1 MPKQFLL
8 IRHGEGIHQT
18 EHLVGGWTDV
28 DLTELGQIQAELTA
42 KRVAKLI
49 GGDNSSVRLIS
60 SDLKRAKHTAIPIS
74 ELLDIPLDID
84 TRIREIS
91 RGNGH
96 DLSKKE
102 ANSIAIPISE
112 PLLDWKPYPE
122 AESWRMFQDRIYPVY
137 EEYSKL
143 KEDILIIVSHSQTQV
158 CFTQAHLDIPR
169 DFVYRL
175 GLKFAN
181 CSITQ
186 LSVNQFGEPSIDFS
200 NDTCH
205 LTNL

>member
-1 MPKQFLL
+1 MPKEFLL

-18 EHLVGGWTDV
+18 DHLVGGWTDV
-28 DLTELGQIQAELTA
+28 DLTELGQKQAELTA

-49 GGDNSSVRLIS
+49 DNNRSVRLIS
-60 SDLKRAKHTAIPIS
+60 SDLKRAKNTANPIS
-74 ELLDIPLDID
+74 ELLDIPLNLDS
-84 TRIREIS
+84 RIREIS

-143 KEDILIIVSHSQTQV
+143 PEEILLMVSHSQTQI
-158 CFTQAHLDIPR
+158 CFTHAHLDIPR

-175 GLKFAN
+175 GLRFAN
-181 CSITQ
+181 CSITR
-186 LSVNQFGEPSIDFS
+186 LNINQFGEPSIDFS

-205 LTNL
+205 LADL

>member
-8 IRHGEGIHQT
+8 VRHGEGIHQT
-18 EHLVGGWTDV
+18 QHLVGGWTDV
-28 DLTELGQIQAELTA
+28 DLTELGQKQAELTA
-42 KRVAKLI
+42 IRVANLI
-49 GGDNSSVRLIS
+49 NNNNSVRLIS
-60 SDLKRAKHTAIPIS
+60 SDLKRAKNTASPIS
-74 ELLDIPLDID
+74 DILDISLNID
-84 TRIREIS
+84 PRIREIS

-102 ANSIAIPISE
+102 ANAIAIPLSE

-137 EEYSKL
+137 EAYSKFT
-143 KEDILIIVSHSQTQV
+143 EDVVIIVSHSQTQV

-175 GLKFAN
+175 GLRFAN
-181 CSITQ
+181 CSISQ

-200 NDTCH
+200 NETCH
-205 LTNL
+205 LANL